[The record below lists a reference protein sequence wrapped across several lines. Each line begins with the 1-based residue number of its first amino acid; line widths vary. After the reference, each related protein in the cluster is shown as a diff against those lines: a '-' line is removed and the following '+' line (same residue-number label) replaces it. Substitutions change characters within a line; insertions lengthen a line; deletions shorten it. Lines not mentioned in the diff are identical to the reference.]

1 MATSGSFRTSAY
13 DSRCLEFSWSRKS
26 YSIENNTTTISWTL
40 YARGTGQYR
49 QYNAGNF
56 RVKID
61 GVQVYYSEP
70 RITTTDGLYIAGGEY
85 TFTHNNDGSKSFTA
99 YVEAGIYTYAVNCSG
114 SKSFTLDSIPR
125 KATLTTVPTE
135 LNDMDDIVVR
145 FSNPL
150 GNSVSSLKI
159 YISLANSKSNSVVSR
174 TITNKTAN
182 SYIITLTESEK
193 MAFYNNMPTTTWRD
207 VYVILETV
215 VGSTAYEDSVKR
227 EFFLVGHQPTATIT
241 IRDNNPDTVAL
252 TGNSERFV
260 KGQSTAAFTI
270 TGTARKGASIT
281 NYYVNGYEVNA
292 TDSILG
298 IESNSITYAVE
309 DSRGSRY
316 ENTVPLNMIDYFDV
330 SCGQRVDIKL
340 ENETI
345 AIITVSLSGD
355 YFNGSFGN
363 VSNEL
368 WLEVRYRE
376 TNGQWSNWIPLTE
389 AYTPTY
395 SGTTYKLTAPIPYN
409 FDYSKAYIIESRARD
424 KLSVGY
430 SAPYTA
436 RITPVFDW
444 SENDFNFNVPV
455 SIMGKTPMMNGD
467 VADFIVEQG
476 TKTTGSGNSQANWV
490 YRKWNS
496 GVAECWCRKHVSTA
510 VNTTWG
516 NLFVSG
522 ALSYTNISW
531 GVSFVDIPVANITI
545 APNASGAFLIAG
557 GSTSLTATN
566 TGGYEIAR
574 GSALASAGNF
584 YINYYGIGRWK

>member
-13 DSRCLEFSWSRKS
+13 DSRCLEFAWSRKS
-26 YSIENNTTTISWTL
+26 YSFENNTTTISWTL

-61 GVQVYYSEP
+61 GVQVYYSES

-114 SKSFTLDSIPR
+114 SGTFTLDSIPR
-125 KATLTTVPTE
+125 KATLTTVPAE
-135 LNDMDDIVVR
+135 LNDMDDIVIG

-159 YISLANSKSNSVVSR
+159 YISLANSKSNSIVSR
-174 TITNKTAN
+174 TITNKTTN

-227 EFFLVGHQPTATIT
+227 DFFLVGHHPTATIT
-241 IRDNNPDTVAL
+241 IRDNNPDTTKL
-252 TGNSERFV
+252 TGNSERFI

-270 TGTARKGASIT
+270 TGTARKGATIT
-281 NYYVNGYEVNA
+281 KYFIDGNEVNA
-292 TDSILG
+292 TDSILN
-298 IESNSITYAVE
+298 ISTDNITYAVE
-309 DSRGSRY
+309 DSRGLRY
-316 ENTVPLNMIDYFDV
+316 ENTVSLTMIDYVDV
-330 SCGQRVDIKL
+330 TCGQKVDIKL
-340 ENETI
+340 ESETI
-345 AIITVSLSGD
+345 ATITVSLSGD

-368 WLEVRYRE
+368 WLEVRHRE

-409 FDYSKAYIIESRARD
+409 FDYSKAYTIESRARD
-424 KLSVGY
+424 KLSVGE
-430 SAPYTA
+430 SPLYTA
-436 RITPVFDW
+436 RLTPVFDW
-444 SENDFNFNVPV
+444 GENDFNFNVPI
-455 SIMGKTPMMNGD
+455 SFNGQEMK
-467 VADFIVEQG
+467 DFIVERG
-476 TKTTGSGNSQANWV
+476 TSGIWT

-496 GVAECWCRKHVSTA
+496 GIAECW
-510 VNTTWG
+510 G
-516 NLFVSG
+516 
-522 ALSYTNISW
+522 
-531 GVSFVDIPVANITI
+531 TI
-545 APNASGAFLIAG
+545 APASHSITTAWGAIYTKDNAIARQSYPFQFVADPVVSMTLHNPTGNCWAFTGTPGGVSQTPAFGLARGTSG
-557 GSTSLTATN
+557 TATV
-566 TGGYEIAR
+566 GAR
-574 GSALASAGNF
+574 IMA
-584 YINYYGIGRWK
+584 IGRWK